1 MELQCARCHDSPYH
15 STKQKDLYAL
25 SAMLA
30 RKAVTVPK
38 TSTVSPGFFRYKNKG
53 RESLIQVTL
62 KPGEPVPP
70 RWPFDDTVVKLSAAD
85 LQQLVRKSDDTR
97 EQLAAYLTAPQNERF
112 AQVAVNRIWKRL
124 LGAGMVEPAF
134 DWEGRVASHP
144 ELLHWLAHD
153 FVAHDYDLKHI
164 VKRILTS
171 EVYQRQGTGRN
182 LAAPPEKR
190 FFNAPERRRLTAEQV
205 VDSLFA
211 ALETPIEVE
220 EITFDPEGKRPANTM
235 INLGA
240 PSRAW
245 MFTSLSNE
253 RDRPS
258 LSLPRAQMVIDVLEA
273 FGWTAARQNPRTDR
287 ETEPT
292 VLQPGVLANSVMV
305 SWLTRASYESR
316 LAQLAVEAK
325 SPEELVDSLFLRIL
339 SRSPSPAEKTLLVTS
354 LSNGFADRLVPPDE
368 VKLPEP
374 PTRLG
379 RVSWSNHLVAEANS
393 IKLEMERRARAG
405 SPPDPRLHSPW
416 RETYEDAV
424 WSIINTP
431 EFVWMP

>member
-1 MELQCARCHDSPYH
+1 
-15 STKQKDLYAL
+15 
-25 SAMLA
+25 
-30 RKAVTVPK
+30 
-38 TSTVSPGFFRYKNKG
+38 
-53 RESLIQVTL
+53 
-62 KPGEPVPP
+62 
-70 RWPFDDTVVKLSAAD
+70 
-85 LQQLVRKSDDTR
+85 
-97 EQLAAYLTAPQNERF
+97 
-112 AQVAVNRIWKRL
+112 
-124 LGAGMVEPAF
+124 
-134 DWEGRVASHP
+134 VASHP
-144 ELLHWLAHD
+144 ELLQWLAHD
-153 FVAHDYDLKHI
+153 FVAHGYDLKHV

-182 LAAPPEKR
+182 LAAAPEKR

-235 INLGA
+235 INLGV

-273 FGWTAARQNPRTDR
+273 FGWTATRQNPRTDR

-325 SPEELVDSLFLRIL
+325 SPEELIDTLFLRIL
-339 SRSPSPAEKTLLVTS
+339 SRSPSAEEKTILVNA
-354 LSNGFADRLVPPDE
+354 LSIGFADRLIPPEE

-379 RVSWSNHLVAEANS
+379 RVSWSNHLVSEANS
-393 IKLEMERRARAG
+393 IKIEMERRARSG
-405 SPPDPRLHSPW
+405 SPPDPRLRTSW

-424 WSIINTP
+424 WSIMNTP